1 MDNRLQHLSGLRYF
15 EVAARRQSYSK
26 AAEELYVSQAA
37 VSQKIRQLENVLGC
51 KLFVRQGRNM
61 ILTTQGAS
69 LYTDVSRGFDQIL
82 SGLNRIQA
90 EPLEG
95 ILTVN
100 TSRSFASRWLM
111 PRLWKFTM
119 IHPDISIRVDAT
131 ADAPDMKYGNIDLAI
146 RQGHKV
152 HLGDSI
158 QSCILYEEPVYP
170 LCSPELANSMT
181 FRHPEQLLNCWLI
194 HWAETCNLTWERW
207 FNTAGVDVPEGN
219 LQWMEVSTFEMGL
232 NAVMAGHGACLGT
245 LSLAGDLIDN
255 GLLVQPFD
263 IGLVPGLRYTLF
275 YDRSSPRMTRTQAF
289 IDWLYQEVR
298 QSQTQPVLT

>member
-1 MDNRLQHLSGLRYF
+1 MDNRLQYLSGLRYF
-15 EVAARRQSYSK
+15 EAAARRQSYSK
-26 AAEELYVSQAA
+26 AAEELFVSQAA
-37 VSQKIRQLENVLGC
+37 VSQKIRQLEESLGC
-51 KLFVRQGRNM
+51 KLFYRQGRNM
-61 ILTTQGAS
+61 MLTPQGSS
-69 LYTDVSRGFDQIL
+69 LFTDVSRGFDQIL
-82 SGLNRIQA
+82 AGLNRIQA

-131 ADAPDMKYGNIDLAI
+131 AENPDMKYGRADLAI
-146 RQGHKV
+146 RQGFKNDF
-152 HLGDSI
+152 GDGI

-170 LCSPELANSMT
+170 LCSPELAHSIKFT
-181 FRHPEQLLNCWLI
+181 HPEQLLKCWLV
-194 HWAETCNLTWERW
+194 HWAETCNLTWARW
-207 FNTAGVDVPEGN
+207 FEAADVHMPERN

-245 LSLAGDLIDN
+245 LSLAGDYLDN

-263 IGLVPGLRYTLF
+263 IGLVPGIRYTLF
-275 YDRSSPRMTRTQAF
+275 YDPTSPRMARAQAF
-289 IDWLYQEVR
+289 IDWLKQEV
-298 QSQTQPVLT
+298 SLLQTERALP

>member
-37 VSQKIRQLENVLGC
+37 VSQKIRQLEDALGC

-61 ILTTQGAS
+61 MLTTQGAS
-69 LYTDVSRGFDQIL
+69 LYTDVSRGFDHIL

-131 ADAPDMKYGNIDLAI
+131 AEAPDMKYSNIDVAI
-146 RQGHKV
+146 RQCDNLD
-152 HLGDSI
+152 LGKDI
-158 QSCILYEEPVYP
+158 QSSLLYEEPVYP
-170 LCSPELANSMT
+170 LCSPELANSMQFT
-181 FRHPEQLLNCWLI
+181 RPEQLLKCWLV
-194 HWAETCNLTWERW
+194 HWIETKQFTWEKW
-207 FNTAGVDVPEGN
+207 FRTAGVTLPKNN
-219 LQWMEVSTFEMGL
+219 LQWMEVSTFDMGL
-232 NAVMAGHGACLGT
+232 NAVIAGHGACLGAV
-245 LSLAGDLIDN
+245 SLAGDFIER
-255 GLLVQPFD
+255 GLLVKPFD
-263 IGLVPGLRYTLF
+263 IGLVPGIRYTLH
-275 YDRSSPRMTRTQAF
+275 YDHTSPRMARAQAF
-289 IDWLYQEVR
+289 IDWLHQEVR
-298 QSQTQPVLT
+298 QSQTQPMLT